1 MTAAGN
7 KLQHSKWFFFMVT
20 RQEEKGGYKHLSSV
34 PEPKGQQRRMRIQG
48 LLLREFVFI
57 YRSLMNMNLHLDR
70 EVPVPH
76 GFHMEF
82 PSLVFSHC
90 LPLQGGGG

>member
-1 MTAAGN
+1 
-7 KLQHSKWFFFMVT
+7 MVFLSGHQT
-20 RQEEKGGYKHLSSV
+20 RGERGGSKHLSSV

-76 GFHMEF
+76 GLHMEIL
-82 PSLVFSHC
+82 SLVFSHC
-90 LPLQGGGG
+90 LPLQGGGGVS

>member
-1 MTAAGN
+1 
-7 KLQHSKWFFFMVT
+7 MVT
-20 RQEEKGGYKHLSSV
+20 RQEEKRGYKHLSSV

-70 EVPVPH
+70 EVPVYPTDPH
-76 GFHMEF
+76 GI
-82 PSLVFSHC
+82 SLAGF
-90 LPLQGGGG
+90 LPLPSTSERWGGKPTSTRR